1 MKMTLVGL
9 MVLVALT
16 YGSPQKTPEA
26 HNAES
31 TVQKTPKSGK
41 TLAEETNLT
50 EAARLVGPNLFITC
64 FPQMK

>member
-26 HNAES
+26 HNA
-31 TVQKTPKSGK
+31 TVQETPKSGK

>member
-1 MKMTLVGL
+1 MKTTLVGL

-31 TVQKTPKSGK
+31 GNSAEKSK
-41 TLAEETNLT
+41 I
-50 EAARLVGPNLFITC
+50 R
-64 FPQMK
+64 